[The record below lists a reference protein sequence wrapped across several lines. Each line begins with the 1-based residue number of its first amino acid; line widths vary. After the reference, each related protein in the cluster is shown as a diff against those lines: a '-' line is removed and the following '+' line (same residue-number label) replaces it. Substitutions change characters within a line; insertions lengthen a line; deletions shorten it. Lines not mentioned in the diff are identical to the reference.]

1 VRDDEV
7 TTERSLLQKV
17 REKELEINVQ
27 VDEARRG
34 AEETI
39 ARARREADEILKNAE
54 IEAKAAAQDLT
65 RKEMETVTR
74 EIEAAKSAASGEVNT
89 LKKKGERNLPKAI
102 EKITKVVALE

>member
-27 VDEARRG
+27 VDEARRE

-54 IEAKAAAQDLT
+54 VNGKTAAQELT
-65 RKEMETVTR
+65 RREMENVTR
-74 EIEAAKSAASGEVNT
+74 ETEAERSAADGEVKT
-89 LKKKGERNLPKAI
+89 LKEKGERNLPKAI
-102 EKITKVVALE
+102 EKITNVVVLE